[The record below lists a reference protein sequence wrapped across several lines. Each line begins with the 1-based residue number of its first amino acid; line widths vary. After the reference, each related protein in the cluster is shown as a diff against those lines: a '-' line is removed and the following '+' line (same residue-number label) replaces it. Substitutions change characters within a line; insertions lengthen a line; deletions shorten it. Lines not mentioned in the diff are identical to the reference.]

1 MIAEITAGR
10 VRGVAR
16 PDGVTAFL
24 GVPYAG
30 AERFTAPR
38 PVQPWSGIR
47 DAAAFGPAAPQQPSR
62 LERVMGAFEIPQDEQ
77 CLSLNVWTPANG
89 GGRARPVLVFLH
101 GGGFTSGSGGLDWYG
116 GAEFAA
122 RGDVVVVTVN
132 YRLGVLGFLRL
143 PGLSPGNLGL
153 LDQLAALRWVRH
165 HIAAFGGDPAN
176 VTVAGQSAGAQSIL
190 ALLSRG
196 RARGLFRRVILQS
209 TPAGMLPASPD
220 DAERTGLVLLDEL
233 GIEPGEAARLRDAPV
248 GSLVSALGAVA
259 RRTAVPF
266 NPTPPFQL
274 VAEDDLVAPDPVA
287 AVGALAA
294 DGVEVLMGTTRDEA
308 AAFFPGDD
316 RAAET
321 VTGQMFLRPSLHLA
335 LLLTEQ
341 GNAPW
346 FYRFDWHPRSGPFGA
361 CHCIELPFIL
371 GGADAWRDAPML
383 AGERPRSLVDETR
396 RAWTG
401 FVRDG
406 DPGWTRGTTR
416 LFTG

>member
-1 MIAEITAGR
+1 MIAEISTGR

-24 GVPYAG
+24 GVPYAD
-30 AERFTAPR
+30 AERFAAPR
-38 PVQPWSGIR
+38 PVRPWSGVR
-47 DAAAFGPAAPQQPSR
+47 DAVAPGPAAPQRPSR
-62 LERVMGAFEIPQDEQ
+62 LERVMGGFEVPQDER
-77 CLSLNVWTPANG
+77 CLSLNVWTPAG
-89 GGRARPVLVFLH
+89 GGPARPVLVFLH
-101 GGGFTSGSGGLDWYG
+101 GGGFTSGSGGLGWYD

-143 PGLSPGNLGL
+143 PAVSPGNLGL
-153 LDQLAALRWVRH
+153 LDQLTALRWIRD

-196 RARGLFRRVILQS
+196 RARGLFRRAILQS
-209 TPAGMLPASPD
+209 TPAGMLPDSPA
-220 DAERTGLVLLDEL
+220 DAERTGHILLDEL
-233 GIEPGEAARLRDAPV
+233 GIEPGEAARLRVAPADA
-248 GSLVSALGAVA
+248 LVSALGAVA
-259 RRTAVPF
+259 RRTAVPL
-266 NPTPPFQL
+266 NPAPPFQL
-274 VAEDDLVAPDPVA
+274 VADDDLVAPDPVA
-287 AVGALAA
+287 AVGAPTA
-294 DGVEVLMGTTRDEA
+294 DGVDVLMGTTRDEA

-316 RAAET
+316 RAVET
-321 VTGQMFLRPSLHLA
+321 VTGQMFLRPSLRLA
-335 LLLTEQ
+335 RLLTGH

-346 FYRFDWHPRSGPFGA
+346 SYRFDWHPRNGPFGA

-371 GGADAWRDAPML
+371 GSADAWRDAPML
-383 AGERPRSLVDETR
+383 ADERPRTLVDETR

-406 DPGWTRGTTR
+406 DPGWARGTTR
-416 LFTG
+416 HFTG